1 MRTLRLSLVGPVAL
15 ACLAFGALPT
25 VAQDEADGRP
35 VVVTG
40 SEQCGGRSGG
50 VNSFSVPGVRS
61 QRGWV
66 AECVNTM
73 SDPRVDGTWVNTYN
87 SDCYPGTPTQTCVY
101 WGTHVLDGPDGGWD
115 CTWAGTDY
123 DPVWPGELLVLAV
136 CPGTGG
142 FEGMTYIAQHSTA
155 DFGDGTDFY
164 GVIYEGPAPPVYG
177 APPATSE

>member
-1 MRTLRLSLVGPVAL
+1 MRALRLALAWTVIVVLLVGLGGPA
-15 ACLAFGALPT
+15 
-25 VAQDEADGRP
+25 VAQEEPDGRP
-35 VVVTG
+35 IVVTG
-40 SEQCGGRSGG
+40 SEVCGGRSGG
-50 VNSFSVPGVRS
+50 VNTFPVPGVSS

-73 SDPRVDGTWVNTYN
+73 SDARVDGTWVNTYN

-115 CTWAGTDY
+115 CIWSGTDY
-123 DPVWPGELLVLAV
+123 DAVWPGELLILGV

-142 FEGMTYIAQHSTA
+142 YEGMTYVIQHSTA

-164 GVIYEGPAPPVYG
+164 GVIYAGPAPDFYAIP
-177 APPATSE
+177 AATSE